1 MCDYRLPSGYQPCS
15 CLHGLWMDEEGS
27 CRYTFISDQKWSIIH
42 RQWSGFRETKM
53 LPRVWQEVYV
63 YNCGSAFPRVHCYG
77 CCDVGSAPVDVTKMP
92 QSPNGE
98 IRLAVWRKNPL
109 LGSRG
114 EVEEQRPGG
123 GKGMQGKKHR
133 KAWRNVGSKVEVGN
147 EKWPKE
153 EAAQV
158 LCFQPVLNENF
169 LYSDFKLTW
178 TVCAHTWPM
187 SFSKRRLRERDYL
200 HVLDR
205 VQSASALIKLIL
217 LPCLFPFPM

>member
-1 MCDYRLPSGYQPCS
+1 M
-15 CLHGLWMDEEGS
+15 
-27 CRYTFISDQKWSIIH
+27 
-42 RQWSGFRETKM
+42 
-53 LPRVWQEVYV
+53 
-63 YNCGSAFPRVHCYG
+63 
-77 CCDVGSAPVDVTKMP
+77 DVTKMP

-98 IRLAVWRKNPL
+98 IRLAVWRKNLL

-114 EVEEQRPGG
+114 GVEEQRPGG

-133 KAWRNVGSKVEVGN
+133 KAGRNVGSKVEVDN

-169 LYSDFKLTW
+169 LYSDFKLIW
-178 TVCAHTWPM
+178 TVCAHTWPT

-205 VQSASALIKLIL
+205 VQSASVLVKLIL